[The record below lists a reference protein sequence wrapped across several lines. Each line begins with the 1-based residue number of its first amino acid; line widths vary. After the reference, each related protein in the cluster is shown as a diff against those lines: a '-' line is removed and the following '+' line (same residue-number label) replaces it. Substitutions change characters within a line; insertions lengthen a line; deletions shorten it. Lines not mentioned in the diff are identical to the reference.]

1 MEMMRLSERRE
12 ASGSQPDTRPGQL
25 RMAQAQHGG
34 WSLEAKGR
42 SAGTAGHADPG
53 DLQTQATAR
62 LGGPGEQRAPH
73 LPPPVAKV
81 TRRPL
86 IAQEDMRLWAP
97 HGVFSVQPAKVL
109 SFFLTWFPWFLVS
122 LLCCLLKKKT
132 RRLMS

>member
-1 MEMMRLSERRE
+1 MMWLLERRE
-12 ASGSQPDTRPGQL
+12 ASGSQPDTRPRQL
-25 RMAQAQHGG
+25 RMARAQHGG

-42 SAGTAGHADPG
+42 SAGTAGRADPG
-53 DLQTQATAR
+53 TLLTQATAR
-62 LGGPGEQRAPH
+62 LGAPESKEH
-73 LPPPVAKV
+73 LTPPVAKV

-97 HGVFSVQPAKVL
+97 QGVFSIQSAKVL

-122 LLCCLLKKKT
+122 LLCCSFKKKT

>member
-1 MEMMRLSERRE
+1 MMRLSERRE

-73 LPPPVAKV
+73 LPPPGCQGDSEASDCPGGHAALGSA
-81 TRRPL
+81 RRL
-86 IAQEDMRLWAP
+86 FRTACKGAFI
-97 HGVFSVQPAKVL
+97 L
-109 SFFLTWFPWFLVS
+109 SDLVS
-122 LLCCLLKKKT
+122 MVFGIVVVLFA
-132 RRLMS
+132 

>member
-1 MEMMRLSERRE
+1 MQILGTCRLRPQQGLGALESRE
-12 ASGSQPDTRPGQL
+12 
-25 RMAQAQHGG
+25 
-34 WSLEAKGR
+34 
-42 SAGTAGHADPG
+42 
-53 DLQTQATAR
+53 
-62 LGGPGEQRAPH
+62 H
-73 LPPPVAKV
+73 LTSPPPVAKV